1 MEIDGESTPSKGSP
15 AMSNSNGL
23 NRGSSSSAN
32 EGKKEPQEKQT
43 DSSSN
48 NADKDVVMGD
58 ADTDAVKEDD
68 NDSKMADATAAL
80 ASNGIAAGSSTAAAS
95 SKTGAAAAPAA
106 TSSSP
111 PPPVLRGTLSY
122 NAEPRQHLIRGMW
135 NYENSNAFPPQ
146 KFELTRHLRDD
157 ETDGSTLPKDGEF
170 NGSFSLAYY
179 HTTSKGKQK
188 ERSKVIA
195 ESGVKI
201 KFTNIEGTSTENGS
215 EYKVDGTGINQF
227 GIFHING
234 TAKPSPHGDGQYSIE
249 LRKRYDSSATAV
261 AGPGTVATGKKAKK
275 QKKNNSKAGVDKFEN
290 IDPSLLPPPSESYEK
305 NVVCLRGKMIR
316 GTENEHDLI
325 DPHQLL
331 GSENLVH
338 KISGMWSSGL
348 DFLLSDPDNTRGLCN
363 RFEYEHKSSS
373 PNASFPVSGRYSG
386 WFDLNNEEGGKTK
399 INEKDITLRF
409 RRNNAGYHNVEGKGS
424 NAFGKY
430 TITGTLTKD
439 NVMTIF
445 RHFIQKKVKSS
456 ASSAVGSSS
465 SSKLSVTSAPPPLN
479 APGQT
484 RKMSPNYGSSGAAPA
499 AKQLSSDDVVISGDD
514 NEQPAEPLKP
524 PEHPDYSAVSRGVLR
539 ANEDGSHSCQGKWAM
554 TRQHFTNGQ
563 TSNFAFR
570 LEPHHSE
577 EAMKN
582 IDGYSNVRPFPL
594 DSDKY
599 KGSFSLK
606 KGGSRS
612 QTIVDTQV
620 VMKFRENTA
629 GTYNIYG
636 RGVNEIGIF
645 DLTGTLIA
653 SGKTGGQVELYRI
666 YRPELL
672 AEPQETASSKSKSK
686 KSTGLPAGS
695 NLPPMAAKN
704 INNMGASVG
713 SSYSTMMPGPPRGS
727 ASSGGGT
734 IGSMSRRESTR
745 VVKVP
750 SRLEDENPEA
760 QFSRIMDKCNV
771 LLRIIR
777 EKDVERGAFF
787 SEPVNPVALGIPTYF
802 QVIKEPMDLRT
813 LHRKME
819 ANEVKSTEE
828 FARLCRLIF
837 ENAVMFNVDPTHSVH
852 QAARNLLI
860 LFNQKYRD
868 IERQIA
874 NLRRVGIPEDGK
886 GKKGE
891 KKRKRGGSGIGI
903 HGQEDEMKS
912 MKRRRLDEAHE
923 MALAN
928 SQAMSSLI
936 GAAPHPSTNDAG
948 VTRKEF
954 NIMLGMIQKLQH
966 QIVQTYT
973 VLAESSSDEPESGG
987 RTSVQSSS
995 LGGYDLLA
1003 STGAIT
1009 SAGKKKT
1016 KKKAEAPKPSA
1027 AEKKKQQQQQEPII
1041 HDDDSIPLTLQEQEF
1056 LTETIPELPPDNLHG
1071 VIQIIREA
1079 AKLTGEEDE
1088 IDLEIDQLDTQ
1099 TQRKL
1104 LRYVTKYVKP
1114 KRQKKQAA
1122 KKTKAPAASQANKKT
1137 SQARKASVAAKQPS
1151 PASALDVAEKPK
1163 SDSFFSFGNEEDS
1176 DSESEGEID
1185 EEPGSGA
1192 DDASAGTQDG
1202 SKDFQLAGLG
1212 DDDDDDDDDEDNDD
1226 ADSEDEGATSWNIS
1240 KLEEETEKKDGDV
1253 DDAWGAAREK
1263 AVAAKAREVDKKKR
1277 EEKLKADAEQQKLE
1291 NLAQAVAHG
1300 EEIKAQ
1306 RQAEEEEEAR
1316 QQEENEKKAEEERK
1330 KARDDARKQVQ
1341 SVEQT
1346 VDFDAERDLMKQLE
1360 QNYLEKEMGGASPS
1374 SDFGF

>member
-1 MEIDGESTPSKGSP
+1 MDIDGENTPSKTDS
-15 AMSNSNGL
+15 MSNSNAL
-23 NRGSSSSAN
+23 NGGSSSSSA
-32 EGKKEPQEKQT
+32 KESADLQKEAQEKQSAA

-48 NADKDVVMGD
+48 IDNQNEDNDVVMED
-58 ADTDAVKEDD
+58 AAKNAGTEE
-68 NDSKMADATAAL
+68 TP
-80 ASNGIAAGSSTAAAS
+80 SNGAASATTNEEKKTESGVVAAA
-95 SKTGAAAAPAA
+95 
-106 TSSSP
+106 P

-122 NAEPRQHLIRGMW
+122 NDEPRQHLIRGMW
-135 NYENSNAFPPQ
+135 NYENSNAFPAQ
-146 KFELTRHLRDD
+146 KFELLRNLRDD
-157 ETDGSTLPKDGEF
+157 EEDGMTLPKDGEF
-170 NGSFSLAYY
+170 HGSFSLAYY
-179 HTTSKGKQK
+179 STRKGVQR

-201 KFTNIEGTSTENGS
+201 KFTKIEGSEANTDGNGP
-215 EYKVDGTGINQF
+215 EYKVDGTGVNEY

-234 TAKPSPHGDGQYSIE
+234 TAKPTPHGDGQYSIE
-249 LRKRYDSSATAV
+249 LRKRYDSAATA
-261 AGPGTVATGKKAKK
+261 ASGAAATAAGKKKGKK
-275 QKKNNSKAGVDKFEN
+275 QKKSSKGGFVDES
-290 IDPSLLPPPSESYEK
+290 DPSTLPPPSVSYDK
-305 NVVCLRGKMIR
+305 NVVCLRGKLTR
-316 GTENEHDLI
+316 GAEGDDSMGAI
-325 DPHQLL
+325 DPLL
-331 GSENLVH
+331 VASSENLIH

-348 DFLLSDPDNTRGLCN
+348 DLLLSDPENTRGLCN

-386 WFDLNNEEGGKTK
+386 WFDLNNEQGGKTK

-409 RRNNAGYHNVEGKGS
+409 RKNNAGYHNVEGKGS

-430 TITGTLTKD
+430 TITGTMTNE
-439 NVMTIF
+439 NVVTIF
-445 RHFIQKKVKSS
+445 RHFLPKKIKSSS
-456 ASSAVGSSS
+456 ASASSS
-465 SSKLSVTSAPPPLN
+465 STSSRLPVTSAPPPLN

-484 RKMSPNYGSSGAAPA
+484 RTMSPAYGSSATSNANP
-499 AKQLSSDDVVISGDD
+499 LSLEDVVIPDGHDGGK
-514 NEQPAEPLKP
+514 PAEPLKP
-524 PEHPDYSAVSRGVLR
+524 PELPTYSAVSRGVLR
-539 ANEDGSHSCQGKWAM
+539 VNDDGSNSCQGKWAM
-554 TRQHFTNGQ
+554 TREHFTNGQ
-563 TSNFAFR
+563 TSNFTFR
-570 LEPHHSE
+570 LESHHAEESASSNSE
-577 EAMKN
+577 N
-582 IDGYSNVRPFPL
+582 IGRPFPL

-599 KGSFSLK
+599 KGSFQLK
-606 KGGSRS
+606 KGGSRY

-629 GTYNIYG
+629 GTYNVYG
-636 RGVNEIGIF
+636 KGVNEIGIF
-645 DLTGTLIA
+645 HLTGTLIA
-653 SGKTGGQVELYRI
+653 SGKTGGQVELYRV
-666 YRPELL
+666 YPPELL
-672 AEPQETASSKSKSK
+672 AAPPAAAPATKSKSAK
-686 KSTGLPAGS
+686 KSLPAGS
-695 NLPPMAAKN
+695 NLPPHMAAKN
-704 INNMGASVG
+704 FGNIGGGPSG
-713 SSYSTMMPGPPRGS
+713 SYSTMMPGPPRGAGAS
-727 ASSGGGT
+727 AAAGAF
-734 IGSMSRRESTR
+734 GSTTMSRRESTR

-750 SRLEDENPEA
+750 SRLEDENPDA
-760 QFSRIMDKCNV
+760 QFSRIMDKCSV

-777 EKDVERGAFF
+777 EKDVEMGAFF
-787 SEPVNPVALGIPTYF
+787 SEPVDPIALNIPTYH

-813 LHRKME
+813 LNRRME
-819 ANEVKSTEE
+819 GNDVQSPEE

-868 IERQIA
+868 IERQVA
-874 NLRRVGIPEDGK
+874 NLRRDGGIQDDGK

-891 KKRKRGGSGIGI
+891 KKRKRGGAGVG
-903 HGQEDEMKS
+903 GQMDEESKS

-928 SQAMSSLI
+928 SQVMTSLI
-936 GAAPHPSTNDAG
+936 GAAPHPATNDAG

-966 QIVQTYT
+966 QVVQTYT
-973 VLAESSSDEPESGG
+973 ALAELSSDDPGSGG
-987 RTSVQSSS
+987 LVPSSYDVM
-995 LGGYDLLA
+995 GGA
-1003 STGAIT
+1003 ANGKAGGAAT
-1009 SAGKKKT
+1009 T
-1016 KKKAEAPKPSA
+1016 KKKAKKKAEPPKA
-1027 AEKKKQQQQQEPII
+1027 AVEKKKPQPQPQPVVPE
-1041 HDDDSIPLTLQEQEF
+1041 DDSTPLTLQEQEF

-1088 IDLEIDQLDTQ
+1088 IDLEIDQLDTS

-1114 KRQKKQAA
+1114 KRQKKQPP
-1122 KKTKAPAASQANKKT
+1122 KKTKPAAPATKK
-1137 SQARKASVAAKQPS
+1137 QARKPPASKEQS
-1151 PASALDVAEKPK
+1151 PAPDAAPEEKPK

-1185 EEPGSGA
+1185 EESETNATESAEPDGA
-1192 DDASAGTQDG
+1192 
-1202 SKDFQLAGLG
+1202 KDFTLGGLG
-1212 DDDDDDDDDEDNDD
+1212 DDDEDEDDEDKDD
-1226 ADSEDEGATSWNIS
+1226 ADSDHGGATSWNIS

-1263 AVAAKAREVDKKKR
+1263 AVAAKAREEDKKKR
-1277 EEKLKADAEQQKLE
+1277 EEKLKADAEQQKLQ

-1316 QQEENEKKAEEERK
+1316 LQEENERKAEEERK
-1330 KARDDARKQVQ
+1330 KAREDARRQVQ

>member
-1 MEIDGESTPSKGSP
+1 MEIDGETSLSKENT
-15 AMSNSNGL
+15 AMSNSNEL
-23 NRGSSSSAN
+23 NGGASSSAKEN
-32 EGKKEPQEKQT
+32 ELKKEPQEKQT
-43 DSSSN
+43 DSKK
-48 NADKDVVMGD
+48 DKDVVM
-58 ADTDAVKEDD
+58 TDAGGIKSENNNVKMKEVGVPGAPNRATTANLKTDG
-68 NDSKMADATAAL
+68 TAA
-80 ASNGIAAGSSTAAAS
+80 SGTKTAAA
-95 SKTGAAAAPAA
+95 AA
-106 TSSSP
+106 P

-146 KFELTRHLRDD
+146 KFELFRNLRDD
-157 ETDGSTLPKDGEF
+157 EIDGTTLPKDGEF
-170 NGSFSLAYY
+170 HGSFSLAYY

-201 KFTNIEGTSTENGS
+201 KFTKIEGCDSENGS
-215 EYKVDGTGINQF
+215 EYKVDGTGVNQF

-234 TAKPSPHGDGQYSIE
+234 TAKPTPHGDGQYSIE
-249 LRKRYDSSATAV
+249 LRKRYDSSSSSAV
-261 AGPGTVATGKKAKK
+261 GAGTGVTGKKSKK
-275 QKKNNSKAGVDKFEN
+275 QKKNSSKANMDKFEN
-290 IDPSLLPPPSESYEK
+290 TDPSLLPPPSPIDK
-305 NVVCLRGKMIR
+305 NVICLRGKLVR
-316 GTENEHDLI
+316 GTEGEHDLTGMN
-325 DPHQLL
+325 DSLPLL
-331 GSENLVH
+331 GSSENLIH
-338 KISGMWSSGL
+338 KISGMWSSGI
-348 DFLLSDPDNTRGLCN
+348 DYLLSDPENTRGLCN
-363 RFEYEHKSSS
+363 RFEYEHKSSN
-373 PNASFPVSGRYSG
+373 PNAPFPVSGRYSG
-386 WFDLNNEEGGKTK
+386 WFDLNDEGGKTK

-409 RRNNAGYHNVEGKGS
+409 RKNNAGYYNVEGKGS

-430 TITGTLTKD
+430 TITGTLKD
-439 NVMTIF
+439 DIVTIF
-445 RHFIQKKVKSS
+445 RHFLVKKPKAS
-456 ASSAVGSSS
+456 ANTAAGSS

-484 RKMSPNYGSSGAAPA
+484 RKVLPNYGSSGAATA
-499 AKQLSSDDVVISGDD
+499 AKQLGLDDVVVPGGD
-514 NEQPAEPLKP
+514 NEQLAEPLKP
-524 PEHPDYSAVSRGVLR
+524 PEHPNYSAVSRGVLR
-539 ANEDGSHSCQGKWAM
+539 VNEDGSHSCQGKWAM
-554 TRQHFTNGQ
+554 TREHFTNGQ
-563 TSNFAFR
+563 TSNFNFR

-582 IDGYSNVRPFPL
+582 IEGNTNCRAFPL

-606 KGGSRS
+606 KGGSRY

-620 VMKFRENTA
+620 VMKFRENTG
-629 GTYNIYG
+629 GTYNVYG
-636 RGVNEIGIF
+636 KGVNEIGIF
-645 DLTGTLIA
+645 DLTGTIIA

-672 AEPQETASSKSKSK
+672 AAPQQTTVSKSKSK
-686 KSTGLPAGS
+686 KSSGLPAGS

-704 INNMGASVG
+704 INNMGG
-713 SSYSTMMPGPPRGS
+713 SGSYSTIMPGPPR
-727 ASSGGGT
+727 ANNVAGT

-750 SRLEDENPEA
+750 SRLEDEDPEA

-787 SEPVNPVALGIPTYF
+787 SEPVDPVALGIPTYF

-819 ANEVKSTEE
+819 ANEVKSPEE
-828 FARLCRLIF
+828 FARLCRLVF

-868 IERQIA
+868 IERQVA

-891 KKRKRGGSGIGI
+891 KKRKRGGSGIGT
-903 HGQEDEMKS
+903 HGQDDAVKS

-923 MALAN
+923 MAMAN
-928 SQAMSSLI
+928 SQAMTSLI

-966 QIVQTYT
+966 QVVQTYSA
-973 VLAESSSDEPESGG
+973 LAELSSDEPESGG
-987 RTSVQSSS
+987 RGNVRTSG

-1003 STGAIT
+1003 STSTTSSQTKAGAT
-1009 SAGKKKT
+1009 ASKKKT

-1027 AEKKKQQQQQEPII
+1027 AEKKKQQQQQEQQQQPITPE
-1041 HDDDSIPLTLQEQEF
+1041 DDSVPLTLQEQEF

-1088 IDLEIDQLDTQ
+1088 IDLEIEELDTS

-1114 KRQKKQAA
+1114 KRQKKQAV
-1122 KKTKAPAASQANKKT
+1122 KKTKTPAASQASKKV
-1137 SQARKASVAAKQPS
+1137 SQARNAPVVAKQQS
-1151 PASALDVAEKPK
+1151 PISAPTALAEKPK
-1163 SDSFFSFGNEEDS
+1163 SDSFFSFGNDEES

-1185 EEPGSGA
+1185 EEPASGA
-1192 DDASAGTQDG
+1192 GDNSAGAHDG

-1212 DDDDDDDDDEDNDD
+1212 DDDEEDDEDKDD
-1226 ADSEDEGATSWNIS
+1226 ADSEHGGATSWNIS

-1263 AVAAKAREVDKKKR
+1263 AVAAKAREEDKKKR
-1277 EEKLKADAEQQKLE
+1277 EEKLKADAEQQKLQ

-1316 QQEENEKKAEEERK
+1316 QQEENERKAEEERR
-1330 KARDDARKQVQ
+1330 KAREDARRQVQ